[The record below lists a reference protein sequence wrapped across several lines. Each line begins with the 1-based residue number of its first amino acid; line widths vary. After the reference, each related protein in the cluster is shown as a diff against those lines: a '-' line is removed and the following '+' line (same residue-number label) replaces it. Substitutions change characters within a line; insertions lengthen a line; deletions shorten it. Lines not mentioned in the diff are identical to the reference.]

1 MQLIS
6 YIVTALLFM
15 GPCVL
20 AYLGWQVE
28 GKNVGFITSFYPS
41 FYLLLLTHF
50 YCLYRSKKYRQ
61 VNKPVTWLFV
71 ICCTCYIFFKLLFGR
86 DIPRMVLFNSIVL
99 PAMYGSFFTYF
110 SAVRHQMKIQHLII
124 ALYIINSLLALLER
138 LTLQTLF
145 PLDLAY
151 ENSDFTIANE
161 LYSDLFRS
169 TALLGH
175 PLSNALITAIVMGF
189 ILISNLKNFHKYT
202 LYMFGFVALLCF
214 NARGAMLIS
223 GLSFIIYVFYNLTN
237 AKMKFS
243 SKLNIVIF
251 MLICMIIVVYLLE
264 EGYGGRFFEHD
275 DVSEDDSIMARIYV
289 WLMFSYLDLKAFLL
303 GINGDEIERLAIRTM
318 GMIHVENWLILFI
331 LNMGII
337 LTIAV
342 ILFFIPIFRQSLKN
356 YTIFQTLFVLGV
368 CFGVAS
374 TNNSLASGV
383 QAISMF
389 MVCAYAFKY
398 NHKDSKQSKKGY

>member
-6 YIVTALLFM
+6 YIETVLLFM

-41 FYLLLLTHF
+41 FYLLLFAHF

-61 VNKPVTWLFV
+61 KNKPVMWLFIV
-71 ICCTCYIFFKLLFGR
+71 SCVCYIFFKLLFGR

-110 SAVRHQMKIQHLII
+110 STVRHQLKIQHLII

-138 LTLQTLF
+138 LTMQVFF

-151 ENSDFTIANE
+151 TTFDFFIEENIN
-161 LYSDLFRS
+161 LFRS
-169 TALLGH
+169 CALLGH
-175 PLSNALITAIVMGF
+175 PLSNALITATIMGF
-189 ILISNLKNFHKYT
+189 ILISDLRNSYKYS
-202 LYMFGFVALLCF
+202 LYMLGLVALLCF
-214 NARGAMLIS
+214 NARGALLIS
-223 GLSFIIYVFYNLTN
+223 GLSFIIHVLYSLTN

-243 SKLNIVIF
+243 SKLNIVIL
-251 MLICMIIVVYLLE
+251 MLICVAIVVYLLG
-264 EGYGGRFFEHD
+264 EGYGGRFFQND

-289 WLMFSYLDLKAFLL
+289 WRMLSYLDLESFLL
-303 GINGDEIERLAIRTM
+303 GINSNEIERLAIRTM
-318 GMIHVENWLILFI
+318 GMIHVENWLILFV
-331 LNMGII
+331 LNMGTI
-337 LTIAV
+337 LTITIIV
-342 ILFFIPIFRQSLKN
+342 FFVPIFKRLLKS
-356 YTIFQTLFVLGV
+356 YTFFQTLLALGV

-374 TNNSLASGV
+374 TNNSLACGV
-383 QAISMF
+383 PAISTF
-389 MVCAYAFKY
+389 MVCAYAFK
-398 NHKDSKQSKKGY
+398 HKSNQEI

>member
-6 YIVTALLFM
+6 YIVVVLLFM

-20 AYLGWQVE
+20 AYVGWQVE

-41 FYLLLLTHF
+41 FYLLLFAHF
-50 YCLYRSKKYRQ
+50 YCLYHSKKYRQ
-61 VNKPVTWLFV
+61 VNRPVTWLFV
-71 ICCTCYIFFKLLFGR
+71 ICCVCYIFFKLLFGR

-110 SAVRHQMKIQHLII
+110 STARHQLKIRHLII
-124 ALYIINSLLALLER
+124 ALYIINSSLALLER

-145 PLDLAY
+145 PLNLAY
-151 ENSDFTIANE
+151 ENSDFTIAND

-175 PLSNALITAIVMGF
+175 PLSNALITAVVMGF
-189 ILISNLKNFHKYT
+189 ILISDLKNSHKYA
-202 LYMFGFVALLCF
+202 LYLLGFVALLCF

-223 GLSFIIYVFYNLTN
+223 GLSFIIYVLYNLTN

-251 MLICMIIVVYLLE
+251 MLICIAIVVYLLG

-275 DVSEDDSIMARIYV
+275 DVSEDGSIMARIYV
-289 WLMFSYLDLKAFLL
+289 WFMFSYLDLKAILL
-303 GINGDEIERLAIRTM
+303 GINGDEIERLVIRTM
-318 GMIHVENWLILFI
+318 GIIHVENWLILFI
-331 LNMGII
+331 LDMGVI

-342 ILFFIPIFRQSLKN
+342 ILFLIPIFRQSLRN
-356 YTIFQTLFVLGV
+356 YKLFQALFVLGV

-374 TNNSLASGV
+374 TNNSLACGV
-383 QAISMF
+383 QAISTF

-398 NHKDSKQSKKGY
+398 DHKDIMIRLF

>member
-6 YIVTALLFM
+6 YILTVLLFM

-41 FYLLLLTHF
+41 FYLLLFAHF

-61 VNKPVTWLFV
+61 ENKPVTWLFV
-71 ICCTCYIFFKLLFGR
+71 ICCVCYVFFKLLFGR

-99 PAMYGSFFTYF
+99 PAMYGSFFTCF
-110 SAVRHQMKIQHLII
+110 STVRHQLKIRHLII

-175 PLSNALITAIVMGF
+175 PLSNALMTAVIMGF
-189 ILISNLKNFHKYT
+189 ILISNLKNFHKYA
-202 LYMFGFVALLCF
+202 LYMLGFVALLCF

-223 GLSFIIYVFYNLTN
+223 GLSFIIYVLYNLTN

-251 MLICMIIVVYLLE
+251 MLICIAIVVYLLG
-264 EGYGGRFFEHD
+264 EGYGGRFFEQD
-275 DVSEDDSIMARIYV
+275 DVSEDGSIMARIYV

-356 YTIFQTLFVLGV
+356 YTIFQTLFALGI

-389 MVCAYAFKY
+389 MACAYAFR
-398 NHKDSKQSKKGY
+398 HKHKLYGNNLDN

>member
-6 YIVTALLFM
+6 YILTVLLFM

-20 AYLGWQVE
+20 AYLRWQVE

-41 FYLLLLTHF
+41 FYLLLFAHF

-61 VNKPVTWLFV
+61 ENKPVTWLFIV
-71 ICCTCYIFFKLLFGR
+71 SCVCYVFFKLLFGR

-110 SAVRHQMKIQHLII
+110 STIRHQLKIRHLII

-138 LTLQTLF
+138 LTMQIIF

-151 ENSDFTIANE
+151 TTFDFFIEENIN
-161 LYSDLFRS
+161 LFRS
-169 TALLGH
+169 CALLGH
-175 PLSNALITAIVMGF
+175 PLSNALITATIMGF
-189 ILISNLKNFHKYT
+189 ILISDLKNSYKYP
-202 LYMFGFVALLCF
+202 LYMLGLVALLCF

-223 GLSFIIYVFYNLTN
+223 GFSFIIHVLYNFIN

-243 SKLNIVIF
+243 SKLNLVIL
-251 MLICMIIVVYLLE
+251 MLICIVTVVYLLD
-264 EGYGGRFFEHD
+264 EGYGGRFFQHD
-275 DVSEDDSIMARIYV
+275 DVSEDGSIMARIYV
-289 WLMFSYLDLKAFLL
+289 WLMLSYLDMPSWLL

-318 GMIHVENWLILFI
+318 GIIHVENWLILFI

-342 ILFFIPIFRQSLKN
+342 VLFFIPIFRKSLRN
-356 YTIFQTLFVLGV
+356 YTLFQTLFVLGV

-374 TNNSLASGV
+374 TNNSLACGV
-383 QAISMF
+383 PAISTF
-389 MVCAYAFKY
+389 IVCAYAFKY
-398 NHKDSKQSKKGY
+398 DLNQRKR